1 MTLRFQH
8 KLSIPSAAFP
18 LIKRPDLLERL
29 EQAITSKQVAAVA
42 ALAGWGKTTALAQW
56 ALQTVLPVA
65 WYTLDSTDRD
75 PCQFLDYVLAS
86 AEPHV
91 PGVAELLQ
99 RLAGTSPQALPELF
113 RQAALLVAAAP
124 QPFALVLDDFHVLE
138 DENLPVLPGSELIFE
153 FLAKIAEYATHCH
166 LVLASRMLPNIQGLA
181 RLIAQ
186 RRAVFFD
193 YAVLQWSAEDIQQL
207 ALKSTGVELTPSNAA
222 QLALHMNGWVTGII
236 LSLDQDVSTP
246 QPVFDLAADASHV
259 YAFFAEQIIA
269 PLPPDLL
276 RFLEDTSV
284 LEDLSPQR
292 CNALRHT
299 HDAGAFLAEIT
310 RRGLFISQRGSWLTY
325 HSLFRDFLRARLAH
339 DPVRERVL
347 LLRAAELYRGDDELD
362 RALECYLAA
371 RADAAAITLLRDR
384 IPSLRQRS
392 RQNTLLACFERLATY
407 LEQTGRE
414 RILPPDLLLA
424 QVRVYGD
431 LALWDRAE
439 IALRLAETVGDEH
452 IRLEAAILS
461 AELLLLQGFSD
472 EAQEVLN
479 DISRVSLPPSLQLE
493 YYLTLGRAQILSDRA
508 ALAIDALEAAYALA
522 PQVMLAEELPLKLA
536 IISDNLGW
544 VYATRGERITALRH
558 LKRAD
563 ACWQASGNHGRRAVT
578 LNNIGM
584 LAVEERLNAEARA
597 AFVTGLDVARQTA
610 RYREELY
617 LQHSLAELEIIE
629 GSAARALEIF
639 QAAYELAVRVEVAS
653 GIATAVAG
661 ALWAAALIGRSGAAR
676 QWAAVFA
683 PLSDRAAPT
692 VRARVSLA
700 NSLLSSAP
708 LTASALPSVLARA
721 DDCAEALSRPERAYL
736 ALLHAAAAFAHD
748 GWQAAESHWTMF
760 EQSADLPDLIVHRLV
775 HGQQALLQAAA
786 NSSERARHLLAT
798 IDIPAQVRWNIS
810 TLGQFACLVDGAP
823 VDLSPLHRALL
834 VRLLDA
840 GDAGLTVDRLWEEV
854 WGDSDLR
861 MSALHKALFRV
872 REQTGLAMAAKAGH
886 CAIQSPWSAIDYD
899 TWLFERAIAQASSPA
914 ELEEALAL
922 YRGDFLPGAALSAA
936 LWIDRRRLLLQQQY
950 LAGLERL
957 AHLLEDS
964 DPRQAIQIYQQ
975 ILGIDGCREET
986 AAQLMR
992 VAARQRNMALVN
1004 ATYEQLAS
1012 ALRTLGASPEP
1023 ATLALLQATTRGTLP
1038 ARQRATYEHPA

>member
-18 LIKRPDLLERL
+18 LIKRPELLERL
-29 EQAITSKQVAAVA
+29 EQAITSKQVVAVA

-56 ALQTVLPVA
+56 ARQTVLPVA

-75 PCQFLDYVLAS
+75 PCQFLDYVMAS
-86 AEPHV
+86 AEPYV

-99 RLAGTSPQALPELF
+99 RLAGTSPQSLPELF

-124 QPFALVLDDFHVLE
+124 RPFALVLDDFHVLE

-153 FLAKIAEYATHCH
+153 FLAKIAEYATNCH
-166 LVLASRMLPNIQGLA
+166 LVLTSRMLPNIQGLA

-193 YAVLQWSAEDIQQL
+193 YAVLQWSAADIQQL
-207 ALKSTGVELTPSNAA
+207 ALSSTGLELNPADA
-222 QLALHMNGWVTGII
+222 EQLALHMNGWVTGII
-236 LSLDQDVSTP
+236 LSLDQDVRTQ

-269 PLPPDLL
+269 PLPPPLL
-276 RFLEDTSV
+276 HFLEDTSV

-292 CNALRHT
+292 CNTLRT
-299 HDAGAFLAEIT
+299 AHDSGAFLAEIT
-310 RRGLFISQRGSWLTY
+310 RRGLFISQKGNWLTY

-347 LLRAAELYRGDDELD
+347 MLRAAELYRGEDDLD
-362 RALECYLAA
+362 RALDCYLAA
-371 RADAAAITLLRDR
+371 RADDAAITLLRDR
-384 IPSLRQRS
+384 IPSMRQRS
-392 RQNTLLACFERLATY
+392 RQNTLLACFERLTTY

-439 IALRLAETVGDEH
+439 LALRLAETAGDEQ
-452 IRLEAAILS
+452 IRLEATILS
-461 AELLLLQGFSD
+461 AELLLLQGFAD
-472 EAQEVLN
+472 QAQGTLQ
-479 DISRVSLPPSLQLE
+479 DISKVKLPSPLQLE
-493 YYLTLGRAQILSDRA
+493 YYLTLGRAQILSGKT
-508 ALAIDALEAAYALA
+508 ALAIGALEAAYELA
-522 PQVMLAEELPLKLA
+522 PQVMSAAQIPLQLASIA
-536 IISDNLGW
+536 DNLGW
-544 VYATRGERITALRH
+544 AYATQGDRASALRH

-578 LNNIGM
+578 LNNLGM
-584 LAVEERLNAEARA
+584 LALEEGLLGEARSSLSI
-597 AFVTGLDVARQTA
+597 GLEVARQTA

-617 LQHSLAELEIIE
+617 LQHSLAELEIME
-629 GSAARALEIF
+629 GNAAQALDIF

-653 GIATAVAG
+653 GIATAAAG
-661 ALWAAALIGRSGAAR
+661 AMWAAALAGRADLAR
-676 QWAAVFA
+676 QWAANFA
-683 PLSDRAAPT
+683 PLAERAAPPL
-692 VRARVSLA
+692 RARVALARSLLVNTAQTAPALSASLA
-700 NSLLSSAP
+700 TINGSAESF
-708 LTASALPSVLARA
+708 T
-721 DDCAEALSRPERAYL
+721 RPERAYL
-736 ALLHAAAAFAHD
+736 ALLHAAAALATD
-748 GWQAAESHWTMF
+748 GWLAAEPHWQTF
-760 EQSADLPDLIVHRLV
+760 EQAVDLPEPLVHRLV
-775 HGQQALLQAAA
+775 QNQLPLLQAAA
-786 NSSERARHLLAT
+786 NASEFARRLLAT
-798 IDIPAQVRWNIS
+798 IDLPVQVRWNIM
-810 TLGQFACLVDGAP
+810 TLGQFSFMVDGTP
-823 VDLSPLHRALL
+823 VELSPLHRALL

-861 MSALHKALFRV
+861 MSALHKAIFRV

-886 CAIQSPWSAIDYD
+886 CAIQSPWSAIEYD
-899 TWLFERAIAQASSPA
+899 AHLFERAITNAGTAA

-922 YRGDFLPGAALSAA
+922 YHGDFLPGAALSAA
-936 LWIDRRRLLLQQQY
+936 LWIDRRRSLLQQQY
-950 LAGLERL
+950 LDGLERL
-957 AHLLEDS
+957 AHLIEDS
-964 DPRQAIQIYQQ
+964 DPRQAIQLYQQ

-986 AAQLMR
+986 ATQLMR
-992 VAARQRNMALVN
+992 AAARQRNLALVN

-1012 ALRTLGASPEP
+1012 ALRILGASPEP
-1023 ATLALLQATTRGTLP
+1023 ATIALLQSTTRGTLP
-1038 ARQRATYEHPA
+1038 ARQRATHEHLA